1 MKNKRI
7 NNKFKRLMEFS
18 VVTVAIVFLLIIAFF
33 INSRNLAESRN
44 VERISGVNKLREV
57 LQLYYLD
64 KGFYPIQS
72 EWCSLELNCDNLSVE
87 IKSYLD
93 KLPRD
98 PLYPEE
104 EDGKKYSYQYRTT
117 IDGLEYKIFA
127 KLEGQKP
134 YQLNSKGGFSIPSPE

>member
-1 MKNKRI
+1 
-7 NNKFKRLMEFS
+7 MEFS